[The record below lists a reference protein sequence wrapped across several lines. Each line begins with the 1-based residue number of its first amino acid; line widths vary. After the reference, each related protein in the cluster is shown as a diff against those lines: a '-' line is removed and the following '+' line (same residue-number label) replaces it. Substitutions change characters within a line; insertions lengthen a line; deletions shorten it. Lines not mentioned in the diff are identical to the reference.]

1 VLETLPETCLDV
13 DDASSN
19 MSKAVIKSF
28 KRRKPLT
35 EDPDQTLH
43 LSFELTIQDFGCGM
57 KPEQTKN
64 LFLNFSK
71 IKESCDRNPYG
82 VGLGLSI
89 CKKLI
94 QMMGGKVEV

>member
-1 VLETLPETCLDV
+1 
-13 DDASSN
+13 
-19 MSKAVIKSF
+19 
-28 KRRKPLT
+28 
-35 EDPDQTLH
+35 
-43 LSFELTIQDFGCGM
+43 M

-71 IKESCDRNPYG
+71 FKESCDRNPYG